1 MEDRRGQPGFGRT
14 DAGSV
19 ACAVDICLVRHA
31 IAVERGTPGYEDDF
45 ARPLTADG
53 RKRMTLAAAGLAKVF
68 GAQMILTSPLVRAA
82 QTADVLHNQFRCSV
96 EGCDALGLG
105 DHAAVIAELRSR
117 PEERVALV
125 GHEPWMSGLLAMLL
139 TGSEGTFQAEF
150 KKGGAALVSSV
161 GPPAAGDLTLQWF
174 MTPSALRRLGQSR
187 G

>member
-96 EGCDALGLG
+96 EGCDA
-105 DHAAVIAELRSR
+105 ARSR
-117 PEERVALV
+117 RSSRRVV
-125 GHEPWMSGLLAMLL
+125 QPWFRLSGRPLPATSPCSGL
-139 TGSEGTFQAEF
+139 
-150 KKGGAALVSSV
+150 
-161 GPPAAGDLTLQWF
+161 
-174 MTPSALRRLGQSR
+174 
-187 G
+187 